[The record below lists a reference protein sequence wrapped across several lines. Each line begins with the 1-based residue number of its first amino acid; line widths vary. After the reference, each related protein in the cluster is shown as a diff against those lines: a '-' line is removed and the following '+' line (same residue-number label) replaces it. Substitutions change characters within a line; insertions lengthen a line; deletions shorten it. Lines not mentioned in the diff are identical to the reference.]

1 MLAVLTT
8 GVSQNTLDPMLKTK
22 LALFRLIVIFLNN
35 HYLRVQQCE
44 GYIKEWI
51 GIISKRVS
59 TRGAVET
66 IAYVKNI
73 RLCFTRH
80 MCGAPL
86 KESPGSGVQLD
97 KEGLPIG
104 VPFVKLFQ
112 SHDPYQLRLGFTLL
126 SISRY
131 LSGWKSPDL
140 STISDPCK
148 GTKVASYATS
158 LAAITRRL
166 GWTIPVPR
174 WEQCHVT
181 TKSGPNA
188 QALLSSIEDAHLLS
202 ESQIS
207 DLRLVG
213 GEELVRL
220 IETSRL
226 VSVPTWLSMFGLSPK
241 GRLAKLS
248 LVKDKEA
255 KCRIVAILDY
265 WTQSGLK
272 PLHDSLMGF
281 LRSLRSDCT
290 YNQGGFRRCLPLVG
304 PYHSLDLTAATDR
317 VPVEIQEAV
326 LEAMLGSK
334 EYAAA
339 WRRLI
344 CDRDFSYSWAGGS
357 KTIRYSTGQPM
368 GAYSSWAMFAVT
380 HHAIVR
386 LAALRAG
393 YSPFFWL
400 YALLGDDIVIANDR
414 VAQEYRTILQEIGVD
429 VSELKTHVSQ
439 DTYEFAKRWIFRG
452 TEVSAA
458 PLGSLFEAV
467 KFARSKDLDESLGG
481 LNTTK
486 TIKKVGYYDLAT
498 WLREVEARW
507 QPRSN
512 SLVSRGL
519 FASLFHLLGRGPASS
534 RLASKA

>member
-1 MLAVLTT
+1 
-8 GVSQNTLDPMLKTK
+8 
-22 LALFRLIVIFLNN
+22 
-35 HYLRVQQCE
+35 
-44 GYIKEWI
+44 
-51 GIISKRVS
+51 
-59 TRGAVET
+59 
-66 IAYVKNI
+66 
-73 RLCFTRH
+73 
-80 MCGAPL
+80 
-86 KESPGSGVQLD
+86 
-97 KEGLPIG
+97 
-104 VPFVKLFQ
+104 
-112 SHDPYQLRLGFTLL
+112 
-126 SISRY
+126 
-131 LSGWKSPDL
+131 
-140 STISDPCK
+140 
-148 GTKVASYATS
+148 
-158 LAAITRRL
+158 
-166 GWTIPVPR
+166 
-174 WEQCHVT
+174 
-181 TKSGPNA
+181 
-188 QALLSSIEDAHLLS
+188 
-202 ESQIS
+202 
-207 DLRLVG
+207 
-213 GEELVRL
+213 
-220 IETSRL
+220 
-226 VSVPTWLSMFGLSPK
+226 MFGLSPK

-290 YNQGGFRRCLPLVG
+290 FNQGGFRRCLPLLG
-304 PYHSLDLTAATDR
+304 PYYSLDLTAATDR

-344 CDRDFSYSWAGGS
+344 CDRDFTYSWAGGP

-393 YSPFFWL
+393 YSPFFWA
-400 YALLGDDIVIANDR
+400 YALLGDDIVIANAR
-414 VAQEYRTILQEIGVD
+414 VAQEYRTILEEIGVD
-429 VSELKTHVSQ
+429 VSELKTHVSS
-439 DTYEFAKRWIFRG
+439 DTYEFAKRWIFKG

-467 KFARSKDLDESLGG
+467 KFARSKDLNEHLGG